1 MWHFKHFVFVT
12 SNTLYDSQKALEL
25 IFVSNYLVFSIMPIC
40 WLRSIS
46 SISCFCSVFS
56 RPTICLM
63 KTCWRRSNTLGLSS
77 KSFIRHLK
85 GTQAK
90 NGRICAKMSK
100 IPHQMAADKDQ
111 IQEKHK
117 QAWMNWDEFSYKQCS
132 GKTAGG

>member
-1 MWHFKHFVFVT
+1 M
-12 SNTLYDSQKALEL
+12 L
-25 IFVSNYLVFSIMPIC
+25 IFLSYYLVFSITPIC

-46 SISCFCSVFS
+46 SISCFCNILS

-85 GTQAK
+85 GTQSK
-90 NGRICAKMSK
+90 NGRICAERSKMS
-100 IPHQMAADKDQ
+100 HQMANDKDQ

-117 QAWMNWDEFSYKQCS
+117 LKVAESNSVTNNLVKQAVHWTMMKLYEKLIKHNRYRKE
-132 GKTAGG
+132 